1 MFFLIKQYFT
11 LLFLWKRDFTV
22 YVDVSRACWTSS
34 TIIRSSLYWKH
45 SFSDLLQ
52 KLVPCRQ
59 AACFNHTDRLHHW
72 TTPCGFKRNKQDT
85 ALKHRV
91 RAHCSEIM
99 SLKGNTHDMIKAVG
113 FTQNVSHRNV
123 GSALLHTLHGNS
135 DAVSIQMQILHM
147 EWTSHHSFF

>member
-85 ALKHRV
+85 ALKQSQSSLFRNNITERQYTRHDQGSRFHTKCV
-91 RAHCSEIM
+91 SSQRGKCSV
-99 SLKGNTHDMIKAVG
+99 THTAWQLRCSQHTNAD
-113 FTQNVSHRNV
+113 FT
-123 GSALLHTLHGNS
+123 HGMN
-135 DAVSIQMQILHM
+135 I
-147 EWTSHHSFF
+147 TS